1 MIKDYN
7 NDVQTLFL
15 RMMITNAELYT
26 RVTNIM
32 NSDNFDKRLR
42 PAAEFIVEFS
52 KKYGVMPEPE
62 QIKATTGISIDPV
75 PDFNEAHNEWF
86 LEEFNMNDA
95 GIVILDPVRVFSRE
109 IKEQV
114 WMKQDKKCWVTGLP
128 LAFEDAEGGHIV
140 AHSNGGKST
149 IENCAIVHKNENSAM
164 SSMDATMY
172 KVMRQGQMA
181 A

>member
-1 MIKDYN
+1 
-7 NDVQTLFL
+7 
-15 RMMITNAELYT
+15 
-26 RVTNIM
+26 
-32 NSDNFDKRLR
+32 
-42 PAAEFIVEFS
+42 
-52 KKYGVMPEPE
+52 
-62 QIKATTGISIDPV
+62 
-75 PDFNEAHNEWF
+75 
-86 LEEFNMNDA
+86 MNDA

-140 AHSNGGKST
+140 AHSNGGRTT